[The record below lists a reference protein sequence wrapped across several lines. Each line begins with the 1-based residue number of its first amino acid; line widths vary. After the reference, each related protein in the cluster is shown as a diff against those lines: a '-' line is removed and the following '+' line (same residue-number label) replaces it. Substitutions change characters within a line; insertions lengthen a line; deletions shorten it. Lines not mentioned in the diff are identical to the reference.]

1 MVYEV
6 RRGEYVVSDDRSLLD
21 TAAIHAFLSAQSYWA
36 AGISKRRLETALD
49 NSIPFG
55 LFQGGRQIGFARA
68 ITDRATFAYLADV
81 YITETHR
88 GLGLSSLLLEAVLGH
103 PDVQHLR
110 RWLLGTKDA
119 HHVYSRFGFVA
130 LEEPQRWMEFSDP
143 DAYAKSP

>member
-21 TAAIHAFLSAQSYWA
+21 IAAIHAFLSEQSYWA
-36 AGISKRRLETALD
+36 GGISKRRLETALD

-55 LFQGGRQIGFARA
+55 LFEGGRQIGFARA

-81 YITETHR
+81 YISETHR

-103 PDVQHLR
+103 PEVQHLR
-110 RWLLGTKDA
+110 RWMLGTKDA
-119 HHVYSRFGFVA
+119 HNLYSRFGFVA